1 MLKQATRF
9 GAETVMT
16 REDQNLQRVSSGY
29 REAWPVLSFI
39 NILRFSSTKG
49 RNNQNILSWLG
60 EPSELVDPFVQL
72 SVAPSCCLAGTV
84 SEPRFVMN
92 SAAGRVATALRAACG
107 TATAPSSKAAPSAV
121 NTE

>member
-49 RNNQNILSWLG
+49 RNNQKHPLMVRRTIRTCPSFRSAFSCSVVLPSWH
-60 EPSELVDPFVQL
+60 
-72 SVAPSCCLAGTV
+72 SV
-84 SEPRFVMN
+84 
-92 SAAGRVATALRAACG
+92 
-107 TATAPSSKAAPSAV
+107 
-121 NTE
+121 